1 MKKILALSFILIC
14 LFSCKDDSKKE
25 NNHDAFKA
33 EAQSFLDDYT
43 KTYLKL
49 YYDSSLAEWD
59 ANTHMVAGDN
69 TNANKVQQANE
80 ALAKFTGSTE
90 VIEKTKKFFED
101 KDKLDVVQVRQLNII
116 LYSAGNNPETV
127 SDLVS
132 KRIAAENAQNEAL
145 YGFDFKVRGK
155 SVSTGDIDRVLKE
168 SNDLKERL
176 DNWEASK
183 AVGKN
188 LKDGLEN
195 LRNLRNETV
204 GALGYDDYFTY
215 QVSDYELNRQ
225 DMRDEMKNMIE
236 DIWPL
241 YRELHTWAR
250 YELAKKYG
258 AKEVPDFIPAHWLP
272 NRWGQDWS
280 ALVNVEGLDIDA
292 ALKDKDPEWI
302 VKEGEK
308 FYVSMGF
315 DPLPT
320 SFYEKSSMYP
330 LPADAK
336 YKKNNHASAWHMDLE
351 NDLRCL
357 MSVEPNAEYYETI
370 HHELGHIYYYQAYTN
385 PNVPPLLREG
395 ANRGYHEA
403 IGSLLGLAA
412 MQKPFLAEKGLVD
425 ANVKIDETQNLLKE
439 ALSYV
444 VFLPFSAGVMPEF
457 ENALYAENL
466 PKDEFNKK
474 WWELTKKYQGMVPP
488 TERGEEFCDAASK
501 THINDDAAQ
510 YYDYAISYILLFQF
524 HDHIAKNIL
533 KQDPHATNYFG
544 RKDVGAFL
552 KDVMKTGAN
561 NDWRDL
567 LKESVGTGMSA
578 KPMLDYFEPLM
589 VYLKEQNK
597 GRNYTLPESF

>member
-1 MKKILALSFILIC
+1 MTIFA
-14 LFSCKDDSKKE
+14 SCKDETKI
-25 NNHDAFKA
+25 NHQHTALQS
-33 EAQSFLDDYT
+33 EAQSFINDYT
-43 KTYLKL
+43 NTYLKL

-59 ANTHMVAGDN
+59 ANTHIVSGDA
-69 TNANKVQQANE
+69 TNAEKVQKANE
-80 ALAKFTGSTE
+80 AFAKFTGSTE
-90 VIEKTKKFFED
+90 IIEKTKKFLDD
-101 KDKLDVVQVRQLNII
+101 KDKLDIVQVRQLHLI
-116 LYSAGNNPETV
+116 LYAAGNNPQTV

-145 YGFDFKVRGK
+145 YGYDFRVRGK
-155 SVSTGDIDRVLKE
+155 SVSTGDIDNVLKT
-168 SNDLKERL
+168 SLDLKERL
-176 DNWEASK
+176 ENWEASK

-188 LKDGLEN
+188 LKNGLEN
-195 LRNLRNETV
+195 LKNLRNETV
-204 GALGYDDYFTY
+204 NALGYNDYFSY
-215 QVSDYELNRQ
+215 QVSDYEMTRQ
-225 DMRDEMKNMIE
+225 EMRDEMKKMVQE
-236 DIWPL
+236 VWPL

-250 YELAKKYG
+250 YELAKKYN
-258 AKEVPDFIPAHWLP
+258 AKEVPDYIPAHWLP

-280 ALVNVEGLDIDA
+280 ALVNVEGLDVDA
-292 ALKDKDPEWI
+292 ALKDKTPEWI

-308 FYVSMGF
+308 FYVSIGF

-330 LPADAK
+330 LPADAG
-336 YKKNNHASAWHMDLE
+336 YKKNNHASAWHMDLK

-357 MSVEPNAEYYETI
+357 MSVEANAEYYETI

-466 PKDEFNKK
+466 PKDEYNKK
-474 WWELTKKYQGMVPP
+474 WWDLTKKYQGMVPP

-524 HDHIAKNIL
+524 HDHIAKNLL
-533 KQDPHATNYFG
+533 KQDPHATNYYG
-544 RKDVGAFL
+544 RKEVGTFL
-552 KDVMKTGAN
+552 RSVMESGAN
-561 NDWRDL
+561 NDWRKL
-567 LKESVGTGMSA
+567 LKESVGSEMSA
-578 KPMLDYFEPLM
+578 KPMLDYFQPLM
-589 VYLKEQNK
+589 PYLKEQNK
-597 GRNYTLPESF
+597 GRNYTLPESL